1 MRYAGARTHNRRV
14 PSPSQLLAF
23 TVAAIVFIQVP
34 GPSLLFT
41 IGRALTV
48 GRRDAL
54 LSVVGNAL
62 GLLVQVAAVAA
73 GLGAVVAASA
83 EAFTVLKLVGAA
95 YVLYLG
101 VQALRHRGDA
111 RAALEARVEERRT
124 SPWGSVRTGLTVGVT
139 NPKTIVFFAAFLPQF
154 VDGGSPATPQLLLLG
169 LLFSAFA
176 VCSDSCWALAAGRA
190 RDWFARRPQ
199 RLDTLGATG
208 GVMMIGLGATLA
220 VSGQGS

>member
-1 MRYAGARTHNRRV
+1 V
-14 PSPSQLLAF
+14 PSLSQLLAF
-23 TVAAIVFIQVP
+23 TVASVLFIQVP

-62 GLLVQVAAVAA
+62 GLLLQVVAVAA

-101 VQALRHRGDA
+101 VQAIRHRADA
-111 RAALEARVEERRT
+111 RAALEARVAVRRT
-124 SPWGSVRTGLTVGVT
+124 SAWGSVRTGLTVGVT
-139 NPKTIVFFAAFLPQF
+139 NPKTVVFFAAFLPQF
-154 VDGGSPATPQLLLLG
+154 VDDGAAAGPQLLLLG
-169 LLFSAFA
+169 LLFAAFA
-176 VCSDSCWALAAGRA
+176 VCSDSCWALLAGRA
-190 RDWFARRPQ
+190 RDWFARRPE

-220 VSGQGS
+220 ASGHSS